1 MKHNTMVAGFP
12 EARLISVN
20 LVAQLW
26 SLSVETEGG
35 WMVEGLKCD
44 FNIRGPF
51 EETHD
56 SSLTGLRRVPPP
68 NLVYSLPRER
78 HPALRGTPSFKLGK
92 ICNSVSLENF
102 SLPSFPDIRPF

>member
-20 LVAQLW
+20 LVAQSW

-68 NLVYSLPRER
+68 PRT
-78 HPALRGTPSFKLGK
+78 LSTPSH
-92 ICNSVSLENF
+92 ENGIP
-102 SLPSFPDIRPF
+102 L